1 MVITSQST
9 MSGTPSGMQSSQAEA
24 LALAGA
30 TLERHLAAE
39 TGYPSLLDVTKVSP
53 QCLQTASGLNNLDY
67 MKLDSVIPG
76 FDVAQVQTESRVMLP
91 REVTEHAR
99 ASHFHSLRGL
109 FPEIRRAWI
118 TIDSDLYVWTYE
130 QSADT
135 AYYDRLTE
143 TIVSVALIRPRKGVF
158 QSFVR
163 HLLVLSTA
171 VEVVVLGVT
180 YQHGP
185 HGHELIS
192 LLPEPVYQLPA
203 DGVIVSATLGTPCG
217 RIFQGAED
225 GCLYEI
231 TYQGNE
237 GWFGK
242 SCRRVNHS
250 QGTLSF
256 LVPSFLSFSDRD
268 GISQLELDP
277 SRNLLYALTKR
288 GSVRAY
294 QLGDKPGE
302 VTLLATVS
310 EASIVQQALNV
321 VRTLDGSHFKPVV
334 SLRAVERSES
344 PQLHLVAVTSAGVR
358 LYFTT
363 LPWNALTPQSP
374 TTPVTPGGPTPQMQP
389 APWHMASPQ
398 CLSLVHVRLPPGYT
412 AQAHMQPQNVYKVH
426 YHRGTCLMVSRAGER
441 SSVLCLS
448 RDLHPATPYFAETE
462 TQLTTDTEV
471 FALEEVPSRPPTGVQ
486 GPLGAQPPLV
496 VTQHMEHPAKFIT
509 LTAQGVQI
517 HSKLRPSDVLRA
529 ALLAPHGPESP
540 AARAFFNFLGD
551 EQACALAL
559 QLACMDGTSNSVLGD
574 AATRA
579 FLHGSGPS
587 SATPSAAAVNSPIT
601 FAPSNVSTPISSIR
615 PQGQTTMSSQHHS
628 ARHEGLC
635 LYLSR
640 VLRPVWN
647 SRPASLLI
655 TDNKH
660 EVLVSGA
667 DVEILAAVCTYL
679 QALKLFLARHAVMMM
694 RQGEFETEER
704 RSLIALRQLTGHA
717 LEVLGLWRVLC
728 EHQFHVLAGKL
739 SAEQRSRL
747 CSISFKELILS
758 GNELCLTFITTL
770 VSAYLED
777 NATVDAVSAKLRE
790 VCPSLFRQEDAASAK
805 AREILLRAKDEKDNG
820 ERTRL
825 LTAALQLLQEASPL
839 VNLSEASQQ
848 LAACNFHE
856 GVVRLSVHCA
866 RALDPNELAI
876 KYFVSGEPAGD
887 TAGSQAYSRRMDCYK
902 EIINSLN
909 RLFAQDGDIQQG
921 RILLCNSLASDEHL
935 LRVAVFEWLVRRDL
949 LQSELLQRSDILV
962 NTVGAP
968 EAATLEGFLDRL
980 AARQPGDSGV
990 AELLWTLYENTGR
1003 HLAAAQ
1009 ILQRVAQSPGEL
1021 VPIETRNFCLSRAI
1035 LCMRADSVGYSKATG
1050 QITRD
1055 IEDLFDIARL
1065 QMRVL
1070 ETVRA
1075 GKHSLSP
1082 SQMSRLSHSLLSLTE
1097 LYQDYA
1103 VPLQFH
1109 EAQLDILGL
1118 ANSDESQRALQV
1130 WQDML
1135 ENAERLPVLL
1145 ERVTAVG
1152 RRHGSSETLFPLPYI
1167 VRELELLACRERA
1180 TPGLVHRAL
1189 LECST
1194 PIPVLIEGYDRLLGQ
1209 SEWIWSH
1216 AGNELHLTDTLE
1228 LLVRDLLG
1236 MPAPTLSAS
1245 GVAGPQQRREM
1256 LAACTDLV
1264 TKCLTS
1270 LYTKSDQQARIQ
1282 NFRELQRECERIA
1295 RS

>member
-1 MVITSQST
+1 

-67 MKLDSVIPG
+67 MRLDSLIPG
-76 FDVAQVQTESRVMLP
+76 LDVAQVQTVSRVMLP

-203 DGVIVSATLGTPCG
+203 DGIVVSATLGTPCG

-256 LVPSFLSFSDRD
+256 LVPSFLSFSERD

-288 GSVRAY
+288 GAVRAY
-294 QLGDKPGE
+294 QLGENPGE

-310 EASIVQQALNV
+310 
-321 VRTLDGSHFKPVV
+321 
-334 SLRAVERSES
+334 ERSES

-363 LPWNALTPQSP
+363 LPWNALTPPSP
-374 TTPVTPGGPTPQMQP
+374 VTSVTPGGPVMQT
-389 APWHMASPQ
+389 APWHLASPQ

-529 ALLAPHGPESP
+529 ALLSPHGPESP

-559 QLACMDGTSNSVLGD
+559 QLACMDGTSNSVLAD

-579 FLHGSGPS
+579 FLHGASPS
-587 SATPSAAAVNSPIT
+587 SSTSSAAAVNSPIT

-615 PQGQTTMSSQHHS
+615 PQGQSTMSSQHHS

-647 SRPASLLI
+647 SRPASLI
-655 TDNKH
+655 VTDNKH
-660 EVLVSGA
+660 EILVSGA

-679 QALKLFLARHAVMMM
+679 Q
-694 RQGEFETEER
+694 TEER

-747 CSISFKELILS
+747 CGISFKELILS
-758 GNELCLTFITTL
+758 GTELCLTLITTL

-777 NATVDAVSAKLRE
+777 NASVDAVSAKLRE

-825 LTAALQLLQEASPL
+825 LTAALQLLQEAAPL
-839 VNLSEASQQ
+839 VNLTEASQQ

-866 RALDPNELAI
+866 RALDPNEMAL

-887 TAGSQAYSRRMDCYK
+887 AAGSQAYSRRMDCYK

-935 LRVAVFEWLVRRDL
+935 LRVAVFEWLVRRGL

-968 EAATLEGFLDRL
+968 EATTLEGFLDRL

-1035 LCMRADSVGYSKATG
+1035 LCMRADTVGYSKATG

-1055 IEDLFDIARL
+1055 IEDLFDITRL

-1070 ETVRA
+1070 ETVRT

-1082 SQMSRLSHSLLSLTE
+1082 SQLSRLSHSLLSLTE

-1103 VPLQFH
+1103 VPLQLH
-1109 EAQLDILGL
+1109 ESQLDILGA
-1118 ANSDESQRALQV
+1118 ANSDESERALQV
-1130 WQDML
+1130 WQDMM
-1135 ENAERLPVLL
+1135 ENADRLPSLL

-1152 RRHGSSETLFPLPYI
+1152 RRHGNSEILFPLPFI
-1167 VRELELLACRERA
+1167 VRELELHACRGRA
-1180 TPGLVHRAL
+1180 VPGLVHRAL
-1189 LECST
+1189 LECNI
-1194 PIPVLIEGYDRLLGQ
+1194 PIPVLVEAYDRLLGQ

-1236 MPAPTLSAS
+1236 MPPPALNAG
-1245 GVAGPQQRREM
+1245 GVGGPQQRREM

-1270 LYTKSDQQARIQ
+1270 LYTKTEQQARIQ
-1282 NFRELQRECERIA
+1282 SFRELQRECERMA